1 VRPYLEHGFLE
12 LDNNT
17 AERAMRPIAIGRKNY
32 LFLGSE
38 TGGKSAAIC
47 YSLIETCKLNG
58 INPQSWL
65 THALA
70 NIQDTK
76 ISDLD
81 KLLPWNYVEES

>member
-1 VRPYLEHGFLE
+1 
-12 LDNNT
+12 
-17 AERAMRPIAIGRKNY
+17 MRPIAIGRKNY

-38 TGGKSAAIC
+38 KVGKSEAIY

-58 INPQSWL
+58 VNPQSWL
-65 THALA
+65 THALT

-81 KLLPWNYVEES
+81 KLMPWNYVKEG